1 MPPEMGAAMDVILSV
16 ADFKPSRRAVKVT
29 CPRVERRTNARPVD
43 ATLGIKVE
51 IVDARLLA
59 AVVAAAPD
67 ARAVDF
73 KISEVAEI
81 RRGIFVP
88 NSAGNFG
95 AVIFSF
101 DSGQRR
107 QTATTT
113 DGRDV
118 NRDVRQHGGRGHAEA
133 EVALPVRVP
142 LIRDQSQYGP
152 LRVTRCLAQASFA
165 CGQSRT

>member
-1 MPPEMGAAMDVILSV
+1 MDVILSV

-95 AVIFSF
+95 AVIFCF

-107 QTATTT
+107 MVVMSIVTCGNMAGVDMRKPKSRCPCASHSSATKARM
-113 DGRDV
+113 D
-118 NRDVRQHGGRGHAEA
+118 
-133 EVALPVRVP
+133 
-142 LIRDQSQYGP
+142 
-152 LRVTRCLAQASFA
+152 RC
-165 CGQSRT
+165 G